1 MFVDV
6 IEYVEIFVIDTLI
19 EIQYEEIVE
28 YIDCDSGLPCNSS
41 IMEVVDK
48 SLQNSVIY
56 NIKGQAVLTR
66 KGLYIE
72 NGKIYYSK

>member
-1 MFVDV
+1 MV
-6 IEYVEIFVIDTLI
+6 
-19 EIQYEEIVE
+19 EIQYEEIIE

-41 IMEVVDK
+41 IQEVIDK

-66 KGLYIE
+66 EGLYIE
-72 NGKIYYSK
+72 NGKIYYKSN